1 MPPAPVNH
9 APTGADKT
17 VTIAE
22 DGSRTFAASDFGFS
36 DSDGNTLQAVI
47 ITTLPAV
54 GTLKLNNV
62 DVKLNQSIAA
72 ADLGQLV
79 YAPAANANGTGYASF
94 GFKVQD
100 NGGTEN
106 GGVDTSAEKTLTINV
121 TPVNDAPIVTVNQPT
136 EHVVVNT
143 PYNLAGMFSIS
154 DIDVGGGVMT
164 ASLNPNANIT
174 GINTLD
180 VNVGSSGVTVITG
193 PQPDFV
199 YLSGTLTQLNALLA
213 GNDASSITLTI
224 KDGLLPSTTTMRL
237 YVNDNGNTG
246 PIVESTQEVVN
257 LNVVDNGNK
266 APEIDQSALAFE
278 AYGLNDING
287 NYSMGMS
294 VSDLTCYMSDKDANP
309 LGIAITGVNAG
320 KLYYLDSVGTSEW
333 VELTSLSQT
342 HAFLLESADTT
353 YLKFVPD
360 SGYQGNIADAIKFR
374 AWDQTTG
381 TAKNYVDTTLHGGA
395 TAFSNTEGSILANP
409 PVITSSIATTTD
421 TTPTFSGSATPNSKI
436 DVIDDWGILQGTT
449 TANNVGLWSYTANE
463 LESNQ
468 TYKFMF
474 VEKNSA
480 GLYGVA
486 SAPVEFTVDAAAV
499 TPPIV
504 LDLNQDGILNYSQSI
519 MDVNDDGQ
527 LDQTAW
533 AGKEEGVLIWD
544 KYADGQVHDNSQ
556 YAFAQYGGKTDLS
569 GLAAA
574 FDTNHDGKFNA
585 QDAKFDEFAVW
596 QDANQNGISD
606 AGEVYKLSDIGM
618 ISLNLNTDNVL
629 RQPAA
634 GVTEFG
640 QTSAQFT
647 NGSSMLIAD
656 VAFAYTTIK
665 LDDVLQSPTSNVT
678 PLIVNG
684 ESLDVSPFVD
694 THYQAASLY
703 DAKTAQ
709 LMDDLVN
716 QSM

>member
-1 MPPAPVNH
+1 
-9 APTGADKT
+9 
-17 VTIAE
+17 
-22 DGSRTFAASDFGFS
+22 
-36 DSDGNTLQAVI
+36 
-47 ITTLPAV
+47 
-54 GTLKLNNV
+54 
-62 DVKLNQSIAA
+62 
-72 ADLGQLV
+72 
-79 YAPAANANGTGYASF
+79 
-94 GFKVQD
+94 
-100 NGGTEN
+100 
-106 GGVDTSAEKTLTINV
+106 
-121 TPVNDAPIVTVNQPT
+121 
-136 EHVVVNT
+136 
-143 PYNLAGMFSIS
+143 
-154 DIDVGGGVMT
+154 
-164 ASLNPNANIT
+164 
-174 GINTLD
+174 
-180 VNVGSSGVTVITG
+180 
-193 PQPDFV
+193 
-199 YLSGTLTQLNALLA
+199 
-213 GNDASSITLTI
+213 
-224 KDGLLPSTTTMRL
+224 
-237 YVNDNGNTG
+237 
-246 PIVESTQEVVN
+246 
-257 LNVVDNGNK
+257 
-266 APEIDQSALAFE
+266 
-278 AYGLNDING
+278 
-287 NYSMGMS
+287 
-294 VSDLTCYMSDKDANP
+294 MSDEDANP

-333 VELTSLSQT
+333 VELTNLSQT
-342 HAFLLESADTT
+342 HAFLLASADTT

-381 TAKNYVDTTLHGGA
+381 TAKHYVDTTSNGGT
-395 TAFSNTEGSILANP
+395 TAFSNNEGSILANP
-409 PVITSSIATTTD
+409 PVITSSIGATTTD

-436 DVIDDWGILQGTT
+436 DVFDDWGFLQGTT
-449 TANNVGLWSYTANE
+449 TADNVGLWSYTANE

-486 SAPVEFTVDAAAV
+486 SAPVEFTVDAGAV

-533 AGKEEGVLIWD
+533 AGKEEGVLMWD

-569 GLAAA
+569 GLAAK

-629 RQPAA
+629 RQPAT

-640 QTSAQFT
+640 QTSAQLT

-656 VAFAYTTIK
+656 AAFAYTTIK
-665 LDDVLQSPTSNVT
+665 LDDVLQSPASNVT

-694 THYQAASLY
+694 THYQAASFY
-703 DAKTAQ
+703 DVKTAQ